1 MCPGPCTCGFR
12 VCTRVSCTRGMSV
25 PHTAGPT
32 SARVGRVQQGLAP
45 PRSSRPYRGHHRH
58 PRATAWGLV
67 FVWVPW
73 EWQVA
78 LGTVSPPLHT
88 PCPLQSRLHA
98 AGLCDEAGGVL
109 APEPGCPSL
118 GSQPGCFAEGPPEL
132 GPWGRSL
139 THGGRQSCVPSLG
152 GTPRALATSHVE
164 GGTEAG
170 TGGPSQLAGRGSPP
184 PQQGAAPRGVSARAG
199 VLTDGASATA
209 PSERAG
215 RPQRF

>member
-45 PRSSRPYRGHHRH
+45 LRSSGPYRGHHRH

-98 AGLCDEAGGVL
+98 AGLRDEAGGVL

-118 GSQPGCFAEGPPEL
+118 GSQPSCFAEGPPEL

-139 THGGRQSCVPSLG
+139 SHGGRQSGVPSPG

-164 GGTEAG
+164 GGLRPVAARRARLPSSPAG
-170 TGGPSQLAGRGSPP
+170 CSSPRSQRQGGGPDRRGLGNSAQRTGRSPTK
-184 PQQGAAPRGVSARAG
+184 
-199 VLTDGASATA
+199 VLIT
-209 PSERAG
+209 
-215 RPQRF
+215 